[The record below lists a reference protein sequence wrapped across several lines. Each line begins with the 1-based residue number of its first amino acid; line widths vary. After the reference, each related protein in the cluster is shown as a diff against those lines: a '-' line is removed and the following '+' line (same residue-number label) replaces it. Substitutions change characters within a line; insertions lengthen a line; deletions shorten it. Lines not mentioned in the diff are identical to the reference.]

1 MRNVKLWTKDDVE
14 ILMYLRARGVFV
26 KDIAKE
32 LGRSENATW
41 RKLVHLGMTPGK
53 ERKSSQSKTT
63 HTTRRIRKT
72 VDKEQLYNFSNTEE
86 GKLCKQ
92 QRQAFIFLEK
102 AMDSYCQR
110 KSSHVHIS

>member
-32 LGRSENATW
+32 LGRTENAVW
-41 RKLVHLGMTPGK
+41 KRMERLELISKGKRKA
-53 ERKSSQSKTT
+53 TT
-63 HTTRRIRKT
+63 NTTRRIRKT
-72 VDKEQLYNFSNTEE
+72 VDKENLYSFSNAQT
-86 GKLCKQ
+86 GRICRQ

-102 AMDSYCQR
+102 AMNSYCQG
-110 KSSHVHIS
+110 KHSHVHIS